1 MRKHFRG
8 MAAVSAVLLPTLFLS
23 FAAPSGSAAPTA
35 PKVDPDILTATQ
47 LTPSGRV
54 EGYKSASA
62 GLAKSSPGLVA
73 RSDAAMV
80 PVMIK
85 LDQDSLA
92 AYRGG
97 IDGLAATSPAVTK
110 SDLDLSSGAARSY
123 TSYLK
128 KHETRAISALKKV
141 APRATVRSAQR
152 VVYGGLAASVPAN
165 KIKDILK
172 IDGVVAVQRDVLH
185 KQLTDASA
193 TFLNAGPIHAKL
205 GGQPNAGK
213 GVIYGNL
220 DSGVWPEHPSFA
232 DQGNLSAPPATA
244 SGTPRECS
252 FGDNPLTPANDPFAC
267 QNKLIGGAHLTET
280 YDAIQG
286 DDIYAGT
293 ARDADG
299 HGTHTTSTSA
309 GNPVA
314 SAPVFGVDRGPLAG
328 MAPGA
333 WVMEYKVCGPAGCF
347 SSDSSAAVAEA
358 ILDGVDV
365 INFSISGGTD
375 PSTDPVELA
384 FLDAYA
390 AGVFVAASAGNEG
403 PGAST
408 ANHLS
413 PWVTT
418 VAASTQTREFA
429 STLTLSAAGGDTFT
443 ADGASITASAGP
455 LPVVMASAA
464 PYSRPLC
471 DAPAPAGTFTGQ
483 IVACERGGNGRVEKG
498 YNVKQGG
505 AAGMVLYNPTLQDIE
520 TDNHWLPAVH
530 LADGTAFK
538 AFMTG
543 HTGVT
548 GQFTAGQKR
557 NGKGDIMAS
566 FSSRGPAGNFIKPDV
581 TAPGV
586 QILAGQT
593 PTPDSITGGPQ
604 GEYFMAIAGTSMSSP
619 TVAGAAILMK
629 AAHPRWTPGQIKS
642 ALMTTSITDVLKE
655 DETTKADPFDMGA
668 GRIDI
673 GKSDLAPLSFDESAA
688 DYAALS
694 ADKVHAVDLNLP
706 SINAPVLPGR
716 LDTVRTAKNVSGK
729 RTTFGVRSSA
739 PGNSSITVSP
749 SKFTLG
755 PGQSINL
762 KVAIRTDSRIGAQQF
777 GRIAIEPRD
786 SKSAAMHLPVAWIH
800 TQGTATLSQ
809 SCADASVARGRST
822 TCEVAATNNAFEPQT
837 VNLKTRVSDNLS
849 ITKVTGATRMSK
861 SRARLRNVTLAGAQ
875 PGVPSMDASE
885 GPAGYLPLD
894 AFGLTPDPLGDEDLV
909 NYSVPAYTFNGK
921 TYTDIGVDANGYLVA
936 GGGTAEDN
944 NCCELPDGA
953 DPSAPNN
960 VMAPFWTDLDG
971 TGAPGVFVG
980 SLTDG
985 TSTWIVVEYRVF
997 AWGTTSERVFQTW
1010 IGTNGVQDISYAYDP
1025 TDLPTQPAGQDLL
1038 YGAENEVGDG
1048 DMVAGAPTEDQVI
1061 TSTDPAPGD
1070 TAVYS
1075 LSVRGD
1081 RKGFGGVTTR
1091 MTATGVPGTTIE
1103 RDSLVVTK

>member
-1 MRKHFRG
+1 

-23 FAAPSGSAAPTA
+23 FTAPSGSAAPA
-35 PKVDPDILTATQ
+35 DPKVDPDTLTATQ
-47 LTPSGRV
+47 IAPTGRI
-54 EGYKSASA
+54 EGFKSSSA
-62 GLAKSSPGLVA
+62 ALAKSSKGLVGRTDSA
-73 RSDAAMV
+73 LV

-92 AYRGG
+92 SYRGG
-97 IDGLAATSPAVTK
+97 IDGLAATSPAVTG
-110 SDLDLSSGAARSY
+110 SALDLTSSAARSY

-128 KHETRAISALKKV
+128 KNESQAVSAIKKV
-141 APRATVRSAQR
+141 APSATVRSAQR
-152 VVYGGLAASVPAN
+152 VVYGGLAATVPAN
-165 KIKDILK
+165 KVKDILK

-185 KQLTDASA
+185 KKLTDASA
-193 TFLNAGPIHAKL
+193 TFLNAGPVYAKL
-205 GGQPNAGK
+205 GGKPNAGK

-232 DQGNLSAPPATA
+232 DQGNLSAPPPTA
-244 SGTPRECS
+244 SGSPRECN
-252 FGDNPLTPANDPFAC
+252 FGDNPLTPANDPFVC
-267 QNKLIGGAHLTET
+267 QHKLIGGAHFTDS
-280 YDAIQG
+280 YDANQG

-347 SSDSSAAVAEA
+347 SSDSSAAVAQA

-365 INFSISGGTD
+365 INYSISGGTD

-390 AGVFVAASAGNEG
+390 AGVFVAASAGNDG

-408 ANHLS
+408 ANHLA

-429 STLTLSAAGGDTFT
+429 STLTLSATGGDTFT
-443 ADGASITASAGP
+443 ADGASITAGAGP

-464 PYSRPLC
+464 PYSKPLC
-471 DAPAPAGTFTGQ
+471 DAPAPAGSFTGK

-498 YNVKQGG
+498 FNVKQGG
-505 AAGMVLYNPTLQDIE
+505 AAGMILYNPTLQDTE

-538 AFMTG
+538 AFMSG

-548 GQFTAGQKR
+548 GQFTAGEKR

-593 PTPDSITGGPQ
+593 PTPDSITGGPA

-619 TVAGAAILMK
+619 HVAGAAILMK

-655 DETTKADPFDMGA
+655 DESTKADPFDMGA

-673 GKSDLAPLSFDESAA
+673 GKSNLAPLSFDESAS

-694 ADKVHAVDLNLP
+694 ADPVHAVDLNLP

-729 RTTFGVRSSA
+729 KTTFVVRTSA
-739 PGNSSITVSP
+739 PGSSSITVSP
-749 SKFTLG
+749 SKFTLR
-755 PGQSINL
+755 PGKRINL
-762 KVAIRTDSRIGAQQF
+762 KIAIKTDSPMGAQQF
-777 GRIAIEPRD
+777 GKITIKPRN
-786 SKSAAMHLPVAWIH
+786 SKRSAMHLPVAWIH
-800 TQGTATLSQ
+800 TQGSVTLSQ
-809 SCADASVARGRST
+809 SCADPSLPRGSKT
-822 TCEVAATNNAFEPQT
+822 TCDVTATNNAFETQAAT
-837 VNLKTRVSDNLS
+837 LTTTVSDNLT
-849 ITKVTGATRMSK
+849 ITKANGATRVNGSL
-861 SRARLRNVTLAGAQ
+861 ARLRNVVLAGAK
-875 PGVPSMDASE
+875 PGVPSMAAGA

-894 AFGLTPDPLGDEDLV
+894 LFNITPEAVGDEDLL
-909 NYSVPAYTFNGK
+909 NFSVPAYTFNGK
-921 TYTDIGVDANGYLVA
+921 TYTDIGVDSNGYLVA

-944 NCCELPDGA
+944 NCCDLPDGA
-953 DPSAPNN
+953 DPAAPNN
-960 VMAPFWTDLDG
+960 VMAPFWTDLNG
-971 TGAPGVFVG
+971 EGVGGAPAAPGVFVG
-980 SLTDG
+980 TLTDG
-985 TSTWIVVEYRVF
+985 VNGWLVVEYRVN
-997 AWGTTSERVFQTW
+997 AWGTNDRRVFQTW
-1010 IGTNGVQDISYAYDP
+1010 IGLNGVQDISYAYDP
-1025 TDLPTQPAGQDLL
+1025 SNLPAAPAGQDLL

-1048 DMVAGAPTEDQVI
+1048 EMVAGAPTEDQVI

-1070 TAVYS
+1070 SIAYS
-1075 LSVRGD
+1075 VRVRGD
-1081 RKGFGGVTTR
+1081 KRGLGSVTTR
-1091 MTATGVPGTTIE
+1091 MTASGVPGTTIE
-1103 RDSLVVTK
+1103 RDTIRVTR